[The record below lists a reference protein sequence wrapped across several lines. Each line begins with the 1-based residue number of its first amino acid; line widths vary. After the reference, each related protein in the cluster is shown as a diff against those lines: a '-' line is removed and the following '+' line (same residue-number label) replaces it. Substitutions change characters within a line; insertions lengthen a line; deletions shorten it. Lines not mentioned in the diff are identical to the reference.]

1 MKPNILFLV
10 LDALP
15 AKKCYENSSEIKI
28 PNIKKLMK
36 EGVVF
41 KQAISS
47 GDETPVSF
55 ASMFTAKFP
64 FKGAIRPSLWTYK
77 YRDNS
82 NNYIKILKKNGYQT
96 YATLPKLTAWKEIFS
111 DLDSRLLLIT

>member
-15 AKKCYENSSEIKI
+15 AKKCYESSSKIKI

-36 EGVVF
+36 EGIVF

-47 GDETPVSF
+47 GDETMVSF

-82 NNYIKILKKNGYQT
+82 NN
-96 YATLPKLTAWKEIFS
+96 
-111 DLDSRLLLIT
+111 